1 MSANLQKALQQW
13 DFYQIAKLTTDGDEK
28 DLQKKAR

>member
-1 MSANLQKALQQW
+1 MTDKLQEALKKW
-13 DFYQIAKLTTDGDEK
+13 DFYQIAKLTSEGDEK